1 MRERNLVMKQ
11 TMNTAQ
17 PGEIIVSKRMLSFEK
32 KIGYTFRDKKLL
44 RQALTHSSFANE
56 KRLNK
61 LSNNERLEFLGD
73 AVLELT
79 SSEYLYHEHEKMPE
93 GDLTKLRASLVCEST
108 LALCAR
114 ELALGEYILLGKGEA
129 ATGGRERESILSD
142 AMEALI
148 GAIYLDGGLTSAKEF
163 IGRFILSDM
172 DHKKLFF
179 DSKTILQEIVQ
190 SEYKKQLCYELLSE
204 EGPDHNKKFT
214 VLAHMEG
221 TPLAQGVG
229 RTKKAAEQNAAY
241 HSILMLKKGELNV
254 SEKYRSTGV

>member
-17 PGEIIVSKRMLSFEK
+17 PGEIVVSKRMLSFEK

-79 SSEYLYHEHEKMPE
+79 SSEYLFHEHEKMPE

>member
-79 SSEYLYHEHEKMPE
+79 SSEYLFHEHEKMPE

-163 IGRFILSDM
+163 IGRYILSDM
-172 DHKKLFF
+172 EHKKLFF

-221 TPLAQGVG
+221 TPLAQGV
-229 RTKKAAEQNAAY
+229 RKTKKAAEQNAAY

-254 SEKYRSTGV
+254 SEKYRNTGV

>member
-79 SSEYLYHEHEKMPE
+79 SSEYLFHEHEKMPE

-142 AMEALI
+142 AMEPLL
-148 GAIYLDGGLTSAKEF
+148 GAIYLVGGLTSANEF
-163 IGRFILSDM
+163 IGRYILSDM
-172 DHKKLFF
+172 EHKKLFF

-254 SEKYRSTGV
+254 SEKYRNTGV

>member
-79 SSEYLYHEHEKMPE
+79 SSEYLFHEHEKMPE

-163 IGRFILSDM
+163 IGRYILSDM
-172 DHKKLFF
+172 ENKKLFF

-254 SEKYRSTGV
+254 SEKYRNTGV

>member
-79 SSEYLYHEHEKMPE
+79 SSEYLFHEHEKMPE

-254 SEKYRSTGV
+254 SEKYRNTGV

>member
-1 MRERNLVMKQ
+1 MKL
-11 TMNTAQ
+11 
-17 PGEIIVSKRMLSFEK
+17 EELEEK
-32 KIGYTFRDKKLL
+32 LGYHFQDRRLL
-44 RQALTHSSFANE
+44 EQALCHSSYANE
-56 KRLNK
+56 RHMDRL
-61 LSNNERLEFLGD
+61 LNNERLEFLGD
-73 AVLELT
+73 AVLELAT
-79 SSEYLYHEHEKMPE
+79 SEYLYLNYPQMPE
-93 GDLTKLRASLVCEST
+93 GEATRTRASIVCEQT

-114 ELALGEYILLGKGEA
+114 DLGLGAWLRLGKGEEL
-129 ATGGRERESILSD
+129 TGGRERDSITSD
-142 AMEALI
+142 AMEALL
-148 GAIYLDGGLTSAKEF
+148 GAIYLDGGFANAKEF
-163 IGRFILSDM
+163 VHHFILNDIE
-172 DHKKLFF
+172 HKKLFF

-254 SEKYRSTGV
+254 SEKYRNTGV

>member
-79 SSEYLYHEHEKMPE
+79 SSEYLFHEHEKMPE

-163 IGRFILSDM
+163 IGRYILSDM
-172 DHKKLFF
+172 EHKKLFF

-229 RTKKAAEQNAAY
+229 RKKKAAEQNAAY

-254 SEKYRSTGV
+254 SEKYRNTGV

>member
-129 ATGGRERESILSD
+129 ATGGIERESILSD

-163 IGRFILSDM
+163 IGRYILSDM
-172 DHKKLFF
+172 EHKKLFF

-241 HSILMLKKGELNV
+241 HSILMLKMGELNV
-254 SEKYRSTGV
+254 SEKYRNTGV